1 MEKETTTKAPT
12 TFMQAIRTLVATDI
26 AQGNFEILELE
37 ENGKYG
43 HGKFAFTGTEVIDVI
58 EPRKGLPYDYTLEF
72 TLKPGEDYADVI
84 LVDNVAK
91 ETLITQDRLYREDY

>member
-37 ENGKYG
+37 ENGK
-43 HGKFAFTGTEVIDVI
+43 T
-58 EPRKGLPYDYTLEF
+58 
-72 TLKPGEDYADVI
+72 
-84 LVDNVAK
+84 
-91 ETLITQDRLYREDY
+91 

>member
-26 AQGNFEILELE
+26 AQGEFEILELK

-43 HGKFAFTGTEVIDVI
+43 HGKFAFTGTEVMG
-58 EPRKGLPYDYTLEF
+58 PRKGLPYDYTIEF
-72 TLKPGEDYADVI
+72 TLEPGEDYADVI
-84 LVDNVAK
+84 IVDNIIN
-91 ETLITQDRLYREDY
+91 ETIITQDRLYKEGE